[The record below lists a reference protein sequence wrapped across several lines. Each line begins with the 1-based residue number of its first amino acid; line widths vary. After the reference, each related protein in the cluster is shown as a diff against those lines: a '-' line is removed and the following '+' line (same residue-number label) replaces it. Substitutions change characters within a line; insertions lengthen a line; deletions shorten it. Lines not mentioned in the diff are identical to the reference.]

1 MIYKLISIVIRTLNE
16 EMYLNEL
23 LYAVKNQILEDLE
36 YEIVI
41 IDSGSTDK
49 TLEIAKKHEC
59 RVTSISK
66 KDFSF
71 GRSLNMGS
79 KYANGDILV
88 YISGHCI
95 PSSQHW
101 LYELVK
107 PIISGHAGYSYGGQ
121 LGKNTTKFS
130 EKQLFKKYF
139 PNESEIP
146 QKGFF
151 CNNAN
156 SAISRK
162 VWEKYSFNEE
172 ITGLEDMELAKR
184 YTCDGGMIAYV
195 YNASVFHIHNE
206 TWKQTRRR
214 YERESF
220 ALQEIMPELRMSLW
234 DMWRYIFVG
243 IKSDFLAAIKKKSF
257 FNNFLPIIL
266 FRTAQYFGS
275 YRGNKLNKQISDSR
289 KEAYFYP
296 KRRFRE

>member
-23 LYAVKNQILEDLE
+23 LCAVKNQILEDLE

-151 CNNAN
+151 CNNA
-156 SAISRK
+156 IS
-162 VWEKYSFNEE
+162 
-172 ITGLEDMELAKR
+172 
-184 YTCDGGMIAYV
+184 
-195 YNASVFHIHNE
+195 
-206 TWKQTRRR
+206 
-214 YERESF
+214 
-220 ALQEIMPELRMSLW
+220 
-234 DMWRYIFVG
+234 
-243 IKSDFLAAIKKKSF
+243 
-257 FNNFLPIIL
+257 L
-266 FRTAQYFGS
+266 FQV
-275 YRGNKLNKQISDSR
+275 
-289 KEAYFYP
+289 
-296 KRRFRE
+296 